1 MCVLASPDRVVWA
14 LITYT
19 DWWQPN
25 TASVY
30 HVSNRRETFA
40 SDGIRE
46 GLLDTLPERDELR
59 RRMRQVKERDRR
71 LLYMWYLRQLPA
83 HEIARE
89 LRISRRQCFRR
100 RAAAIRR
107 IVELGQDDRSAVA
120 EMPV

>member
-1 MCVLASPDRVVWA
+1 VLSSPKQVVWA

-30 HVSNRRETFA
+30 QVGNRRETFA
-40 SDGIRE
+40 SDGIRD
-46 GLLDTLPERDELR
+46 GLLDTLSERDELC
-59 RRMRQVKERDRR
+59 RRMQQVAERDRV
-71 LLYMWYLRQLPA
+71 LLFLWYLRQLPA

-100 RAAAIRR
+100 RAAVIRR
-107 IVELGQDDRSAVA
+107 LVELGDPSLAGA
-120 EMPV
+120 PA

>member
-1 MCVLASPDRVVWA
+1 MLSSPKQVVWA

-30 HVSNRRETFA
+30 QVGNRRETFA
-40 SDGIRE
+40 SDGIRA
-46 GLLDTLPERDELR
+46 GLLDTLSERDELC
-59 RRMRQVKERDRR
+59 RRMQQVAERDRV
-71 LLYMWYLRQLPA
+71 LLFLWYLRQLPA

-100 RAAAIRR
+100 RAAVIRR
-107 IVELGQDDRSAVA
+107 LVELGDPSLAGA
-120 EMPV
+120 PA

>member
-1 MCVLASPDRVVWA
+1 MLSSPKQVVWA

-30 HVSNRRETFA
+30 QVGNRRETFA
-40 SDGIRE
+40 SDGIRA
-46 GLLDTLPERDELR
+46 GLLDTLSERDELC
-59 RRMRQVKERDRR
+59 RRMQQVAERDRV
-71 LLYMWYLRQLPA
+71 LLFLWYLRQLPA

-100 RAAAIRR
+100 RAAVIRR
-107 IVELGQDDRSAVA
+107 LVELGDPSLATSPA
-120 EMPV
+120 